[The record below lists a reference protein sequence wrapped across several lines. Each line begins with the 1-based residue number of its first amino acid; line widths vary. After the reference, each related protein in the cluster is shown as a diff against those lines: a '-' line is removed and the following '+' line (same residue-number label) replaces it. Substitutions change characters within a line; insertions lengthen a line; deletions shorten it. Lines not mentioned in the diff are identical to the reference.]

1 MYVSQQLINRT
12 CAKAGVVSHTSLSL
26 PLNCLAASFIPIF
39 MMALI
44 VIMFAVYRIEGR
56 ETGRMLNPMRHQI
69 LFGVQNGADDQ
80 VLTAFELQGEAL
92 ASRKKNPEI

>member
-26 PLNCLAASFIPIF
+26 SLNCLAASFIPIF

-56 ETGRMLNPMRHQI
+56 ENGRMLNPMRHQI

-80 VLTAFELQGEAL
+80 VLTAFEL
-92 ASRKKNPEI
+92 